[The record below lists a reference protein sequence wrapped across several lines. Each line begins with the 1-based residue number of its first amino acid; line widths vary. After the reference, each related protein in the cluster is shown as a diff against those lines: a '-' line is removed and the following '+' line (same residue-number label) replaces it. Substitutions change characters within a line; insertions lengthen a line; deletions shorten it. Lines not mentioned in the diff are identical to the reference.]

1 MTMKLHTAHAAA
13 LTLAVV
19 AASAATP
26 SFAKAP
32 HVHVTQSAATAMAY
46 DDGNIVDGHYAPGS
60 TGYGRWAYNPEQ
72 PTDPDPRIGGAL
84 KLNTDR

>member
-1 MTMKLHTAHAAA
+1 MKLHTAHAAA
-13 LTLAVV
+13 LTLAAVV

-32 HVHVTQSAATAMAY
+32 HVYVTQSAAAAMAY
-46 DDGNIVDGHYAPGS
+46 DNGNIVDGHYAPGS